1 MGEEKK
7 ERKKPSSLRTRVD
20 RTRKTYQ
27 KKKNPVPMIIGG
39 VVLLLFLVGMFL
51 FLPKS
56 GSSKRR
62 PGRSEHPKAA
72 ESDTG
77 STSSAPLGP
86 VAKDP
91 KNAFE
96 LVSYA
101 SLKRRND
108 KDPEGALSML
118 KGGLAKWG
126 DVPDVHCEM
135 AFAVDAIMAK
145 TRNDPAALRRLKQEK
160 LDHYKKAQQ
169 LLQSGKSWDNDPM
182 TSKTANLNTSIQQAE
197 DALRK

>member
-39 VVLLLFLVGMFL
+39 VVLLLFLVGMYVFL
-51 FLPKS
+51 GQS
-56 GSSKRR
+56 GSSSSKRR
-62 PGRSEHPKAA
+62 RPRPPKPA
-72 ESDTG
+72 ESETG
-77 STSSAPLGP
+77 STSSAPLGFA
-86 VAKDP
+86 AKEP
-91 KNAFE
+91 NNAFE

-101 SLKRRND
+101 SIKRRKD

-169 LLQSGKSWDNDPM
+169 LLLSGKSWDNDP
-182 TSKTANLNTSIQQAE
+182 TESKTANLNTSIEQAQ
-197 DALRK
+197 AAVGN